1 MSRAGKWDIL
11 RFHPTEGSQALQK
24 TDDTTITLKDV
35 ASASGFS
42 PATVSMVLNDA
53 PLARY
58 IPLETKTHIRKMA
71 KKLGYRPN
79 AFARSLRQQ
88 RSHTVGVLV
97 CDLTDPYCTLILR
110 GVESA
115 LSEATYLPIF
125 TDFRNE
131 PARFESHLEMLLD
144 RRVEGLI
151 VVANW
156 LFLDINLL
164 SDLEKGRVP
173 TTIIGR
179 TIEKLS
185 SVIVDNEAGA
195 KAALE
200 HLHSLGHRKI
210 AFVRGPKAVVDSGE
224 RWAGIESAA
233 KGLRIALDPRLIVDL
248 PESQEPMA
256 GFEWGSKL
264 TTELVDRK
272 RPFTALVAFDDMT
285 AFGAI
290 RALSRAGIR
299 VPDQCSVVG
308 FDDVPAAA
316 LYSPSLT
323 TVRQPMQSMGSAA
336 VEILLA
342 ELRAAREHAKLPQR
356 THTAVPEL
364 VLRESTSAVG

>member
-1 MSRAGKWDIL
+1 
-11 RFHPTEGSQALQK
+11 
-24 TDDTTITLKDV
+24 
-35 ASASGFS
+35 
-42 PATVSMVLNDA
+42 
-53 PLARY
+53 
-58 IPLETKTHIRKMA
+58 
-71 KKLGYRPN
+71 
-79 AFARSLRQQ
+79 
-88 RSHTVGVLV
+88 
-97 CDLTDPYCTLILR
+97 
-110 GVESA
+110 
-115 LSEATYLPIF
+115 
-125 TDFRNE
+125 
-131 PARFESHLEMLLD
+131 
-144 RRVEGLI
+144 VEGLI